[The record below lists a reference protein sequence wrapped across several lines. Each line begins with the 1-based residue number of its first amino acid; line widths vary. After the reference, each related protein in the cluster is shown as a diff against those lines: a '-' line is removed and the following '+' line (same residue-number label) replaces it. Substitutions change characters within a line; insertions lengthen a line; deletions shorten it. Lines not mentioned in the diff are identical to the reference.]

1 MRSTRIVLVI
11 CFGAM
16 LSGCATIAGGG
27 PRQPVT
33 VQSTPAA
40 ATFTIQSS
48 SGLQMAQATTP
59 STVSLPRKNEYQIQ
73 ITMPG
78 YQPQSA
84 VLTKGTNG
92 WIWGN
97 LVVGWIVGFIVDFA
111 TGSAY
116 KLEPSLVQV
125 GLQQADDETYAV
137 IHIYDSDRKLID
149 EKRLLMVPD
158 SAAH

>member
-1 MRSTRIVLVI
+1 MRPTRIVLVI
-11 CFGAM
+11 CVGAM

-27 PRQPVT
+27 PNQPVT
-33 VQSTPAA
+33 IQSTPSAA
-40 ATFTIQSS
+40 NFTIQSS

-78 YQPQSA
+78 YQPQST

-97 LVVGWIVGFIVDFA
+97 LFVGWIVGFIVDFA

-125 GLQQADDETYAV
+125 DLQQVGDDAYAV
-137 IHIYDSDRKLID
+137 IHIYNADKKLL
-149 EKRLLMVPD
+149 EERRLLMVPD
-158 SAAH
+158 SAAR

>member
-1 MRSTRIVLVI
+1 MRSTRMVLVI
-11 CFGAM
+11 CVGAV
-16 LSGCATIAGGG
+16 LSGCATIVGGG
-27 PRQPVT
+27 SRQPVT
-33 VQSTPAA
+33 VESTPAA
-40 ATFTIQSS
+40 ASFTIQSS

-59 STVSLPRKNEYQIQ
+59 STVSLPRKNEYQVQ

-84 VLTKGTNG
+84 VLTRGTNG

-97 LVVGWIVGFIVDFA
+97 LLFGWIVGFGVDFA

-125 GLQQADDETYAV
+125 SLHQADDGMYAV
-137 IHIYDSDRKLID
+137 IHVYNADKKLLD

-158 SAAH
+158 SAAR